1 MVPMTV
7 SRAICTV
14 CTKNAN
20 GLYKRIYQERFCAC
34 IRVNG
39 WRVVRCSSSCF
50 DFLPHNFNSKSFDL
64 RAMGNR
70 LQLRMYMNDFKMKLA
85 IKQEKA
91 IPVFVK

>member
-1 MVPMTV
+1 MVPITV

-34 IRVNG
+34 IRVHG

-50 DFLPHNFNSKSFDL
+50 DFLPHELYALLVQGED
-64 RAMGNR
+64 RT
-70 LQLRMYMNDFKMKLA
+70 LA
-85 IKQEKA
+85 QTA
-91 IPVFVK
+91 LATASLHL